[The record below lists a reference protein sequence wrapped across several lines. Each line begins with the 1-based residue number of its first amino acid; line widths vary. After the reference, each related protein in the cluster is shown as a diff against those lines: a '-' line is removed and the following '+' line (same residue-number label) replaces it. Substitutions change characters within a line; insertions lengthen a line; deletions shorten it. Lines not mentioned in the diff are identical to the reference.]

1 MDILNLDYLIVSDK
15 KSGLNIY
22 EQPFTGKELDG
33 TLISGF
39 LQAIRSFGIEITDA
53 DEQSRSIKLDYQN
66 SKILMSDFKNT
77 RLIIL
82 MEENPSQDFLDSI
95 NTLSRDIEEK
105 FGIFL
110 ENFDGDAAPFNEIKD
125 LVEQH
130 LSISLIY
137 PLKLGPQNIRM
148 KSDERAMINRVQE
161 IMKEK
166 DTDYFFVSFLLAKKK
181 GFQVKDAETIL
192 NLINKRIFQPLR

>member
-1 MDILNLDYLIVSDK
+1 MTV
-15 KSGLNIY
+15 Y
-22 EQPFTGKELDG
+22 EQPFAGKDLDSS
-33 TLISGF
+33 LISGF

-53 DEQSRSIKLDYQN
+53 DEQSRSIKLDYQK

-110 ENFDGDAAPFNEIKD
+110 EDFDGDAAPFNEIKD
-125 LVEQH
+125 LIELH
-130 LSISLIY
+130 LSTSLIY

-192 NLINKRIFQPLR
+192 NLINKKIFQPLL